1 MRELVV
7 LAVDDED
14 HALSDLAWL
23 LDQAE
28 GIREVIKA
36 QSGTQALKLLG
47 SRTDVDALFLDV
59 QMPGLSGV
67 ELVSLLRN
75 YKNPPAV
82 VFVTAFDRYA
92 VDAFDLEAVDYL
104 VKPVD
109 EARLDQTIRRV
120 QRLQVGADGATD
132 TFATLTC
139 RVGRKTYTINR
150 DDVVVVEAA
159 GDLVRLWTEDGESHL
174 VRESISSLTAAW
186 SANGFLRIHRSY
198 LVRAASMASVRSNAG
213 SRSVMILDR
222 ELPVSR
228 RYTRL
233 LEEYF
238 ARGQ

>member
-23 LDQAE
+23 LGQSD
-28 GIREVIKA
+28 GVGEVIKA

-47 SRTDVDALFLDV
+47 ARTDIDALFLDV

-67 ELVSLLRN
+67 ELVTLLRN
-75 YKNPPAV
+75 YKQPPAV

-92 VDAFDLEAVDYL
+92 VEAFDLEACDYL

-120 QRLQVGADGATD
+120 QRLQGGETVGDS
-132 TFATLTC
+132 FATLTC

-150 DDVVVVEAA
+150 DDVVLVEAA
-159 GDLVRLWTEDGESHL
+159 GDLVRLWTDDGESHL

-186 SANGFLRIHRSY
+186 SATGFLRIHRSF
-198 LVRAASMASVRSNAG
+198 LVRAASMGTLRSNAG
-213 SRSVMILDR
+213 SRSVMVLDR

-233 LEEYF
+233 LEEYVT
-238 ARGQ
+238 RGQ

>member
-1 MRELVV
+1 MQPMTVLVV
-7 LAVDDED
+7 DDDRSNRAALEAVLAQVED
-14 HALSDLAWL
+14 IETILAHSGQRALEYL
-23 LDQAE
+23 LQ
-28 GIREVIKA
+28 REVHLI
-36 QSGTQALKLLG
+36 L
-47 SRTDVDALFLDV
+47 LDV

-92 VDAFDLEAVDYL
+92 VEAFDLEAIDYL

-120 QRLQVGADGATD
+120 QRLAGGAEGTSD

-186 SANGFLRIHRSY
+186 SPNGFLRIHRSY
-198 LVRAASMASVRSNAG
+198 LVRAASMASVCA
-213 SRSVMILDR
+213 SRSA
-222 ELPVSR
+222 
-228 RYTRL
+228 
-233 LEEYF
+233 F
-238 ARGQ
+238 CW